1 MIIIRCDGR
10 LATASDVSAE
20 RIGIV
25 DESADTQQASDSG
38 LLKPGVVGIILS
50 ILALH
55 ELKHH
60 VDRSPGIRPDFF

>member
-25 DESADTQQASDSG
+25 DETGVLSG
-38 LLKPGVVGIILS
+38 LLKPGVVGIIHW

-60 VDRSPGIRPDFF
+60 VDRSPGIRPDLF